1 MLSKL
6 RGSRR
11 GMIVPVAVIVIL
23 AGSAFTAGAAS
34 ASRISARPAKAQG
47 IVTSVGTVST
57 AGTCGV
63 AGSAGTF
70 TVVGGTRHVITT
82 VDVTTTTTFKDS
94 ADATPSFLDVCVGS
108 QIGAIGALSS
118 GTLTATSVLIVPP
131 RQKSQSRRNLRGHGQ
146 G

>member
-1 MLSKL
+1 MLSKF

-70 TVVGGTRHVITT
+70 TVGGGTRHVITT